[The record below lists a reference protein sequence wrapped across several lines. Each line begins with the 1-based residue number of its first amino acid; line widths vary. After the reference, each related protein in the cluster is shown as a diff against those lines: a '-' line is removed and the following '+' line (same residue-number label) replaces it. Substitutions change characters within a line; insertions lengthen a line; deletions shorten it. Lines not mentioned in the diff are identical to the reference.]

1 MLGCWCG
8 LIRRLMIAREGSIV
22 CVKWQTDG
30 YRRPFPS
37 KEGRHGKNYIAQ
49 CLMPIHI
56 CIFSLSGVRLQL
68 SWVLNRFA
76 KCKACGFGN
85 IILKIL
91 RSASAYSGSM
101 KIWQK

>member
-1 MLGCWCG
+1 
-8 LIRRLMIAREGSIV
+8 
-22 CVKWQTDG
+22 
-30 YRRPFPS
+30 
-37 KEGRHGKNYIAQ
+37 
-49 CLMPIHI
+49 MPIHI

-68 SWVLNRFA
+68 SWVLDRFA